1 MPVVRRPHFAAR
13 SLRWVALRVGE
24 MAKVAIHD
32 N

>member
-1 MPVVRRPHFAAR
+1 MPVVRRPHFVA
-13 SLRWVALRVGE
+13 SNLRCVALRVGG